1 MEKIVVRQSN
11 PLTGKVKIS
20 GSKNSALPIIAACLL
35 GTEPIILEE
44 VPKLKDVEIILKVL
58 ESLGTKIEYIDE
70 GVIKIDSSK
79 INSYIT
85 TYDLM
90 SKMRASFLVMGPL
103 LSRFGKT
110 QTFLPGGCAIGAR
123 PIDLHLKGFI
133 ALGAEIEENDS
144 GESGRNS
151 IIASAPKGISGNG
164 IYLDFPSVGTTQN
177 IIMAATL
184 AKGETV
190 IENAAKEPEIVDL
203 ASFLNKMGARIMG
216 AGTST
221 IRIKGVKKLGGTNH
235 TIIPDRIE
243 AATFMV
249 GAAITG
255 GELIIENMITS
266 HLTPVTA
273 KLREMGCFIEESE
286 EEDRIFISTKDKK
299 LSATNIKTLPYPGF
313 PTDVQAQFM
322 TLMTVCNGNSKVVE
336 TVFENR
342 FMHVAELQKM
352 GALIVT
358 EGKEAII
365 AGIPKLKEA
374 KIVTT
379 DLRAG
384 AALVLAGLIA
394 EGETLVSDIYHIDR
408 GYHDLVG
415 KLKSL
420 GANIERIND

>member
-1 MEKIVVRQSN
+1 
-11 PLTGKVKIS
+11 
-20 GSKNSALPIIAACLL
+20 
-35 GTEPIILEE
+35 
-44 VPKLKDVEIILKVL
+44 
-58 ESLGTKIEYIDE
+58 
-70 GVIKIDSSK
+70 
-79 INSYIT
+79 
-85 TYDLM
+85 
-90 SKMRASFLVMGPL
+90 
-103 LSRFGKT
+103 
-110 QTFLPGGCAIGAR
+110 
-123 PIDLHLKGFI
+123 
-133 ALGAEIEENDS
+133 
-144 GESGRNS
+144 
-151 IIASAPKGISGNG
+151 
-164 IYLDFPSVGTTQN
+164 
-177 IIMAATL
+177 
-184 AKGETV
+184 
-190 IENAAKEPEIVDL
+190 
-203 ASFLNKMGARIMG
+203 MGARIMG

-273 KLREMGCFIEESE
+273 KLREMGCFIKESE
-286 EEDRIFISTKDKK
+286 EEDRIFISAKDKK

-365 AGIPKLKEA
+365 AGIPKLKGA
-374 KIVTT
+374 KVVAT

-394 EGETLVSDIYHIDR
+394 EGETLVGDIYHIDR

-415 KLKSL
+415 KLKNL